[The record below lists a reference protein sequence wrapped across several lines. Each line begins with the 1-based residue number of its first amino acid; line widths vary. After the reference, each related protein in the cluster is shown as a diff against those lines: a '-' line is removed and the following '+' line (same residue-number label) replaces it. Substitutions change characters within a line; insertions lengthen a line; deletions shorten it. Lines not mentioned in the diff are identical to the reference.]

1 MLFVGS
7 GVMPRRWLAAL
18 SACFMI
24 VLVGGC
30 GRSAS
35 EVDTSSN
42 PLGESQSRQSDQG
55 AGNESYSFQTSSGGS
70 LEVDPNNILGETQ
83 HPSDQADS
91 RGPYYYQTSSGDQVV
106 AHISSDGQVVATYQD
121 VTFHGKMTGLGDF
134 LAESPPYIMVCKS
147 DFQQT
152 GNLGVC
158 SIESN

>member
-1 MLFVGS
+1 MVFVGS
-7 GVMPRRWLAAL
+7 DVMPRRWLATL
-18 SACFMI
+18 SASFMI
-24 VLVGGC
+24 LWVGGC

-42 PLGESQSRQSDQG
+42 PMGESQSRQSDQG
-55 AGNESYSFQTSSGGS
+55 AVIESYSSRIPNGGS

-83 HPSDQADS
+83 HPSDQVDS